1 MSFQVS
7 PGVRVRE
14 VDLTNVVP
22 AVSSSIGAFAGAFS
36 WGQMGVPTQ
45 VTSENDLAEKF
56 GTPNTTNN
64 TSYFTAAAFLQYGN
78 DLRVIRAST
87 GALNA
92 VASGSAV
99 KIANDSTYSNSFE
112 AGQGSVGPWAAKYP
126 GTLGN
131 SLRVEVCSSTGFAS
145 WAYATQ
151 FDAAPGTSSTAT
163 KLGVTG
169 ALDELHIVVLDE
181 DGAWTGTAN
190 TILETFAFVSMAADA
205 KNDNGTSNFYK
216 EVVNAE
222 SEYIWWM
229 DHDTGLTDAGISLS
243 AQATSKVFDGDG
255 GTAIGT
261 SLSGGTDDDAFTA
274 GEIQSAFDAV
284 EDASTFDVNILIAP
298 PLDAAL
304 TGSGSDC
311 IAIANDLIAICEARK
326 DAVCVISPPVSFTQ
340 NPGANTSVTLVG
352 GGTASTTRPALV
364 KAFADYLTSS
374 SYGILDST
382 SSLVYD
388 KYNDTFVDI
397 PSSGHVAGLLAN
409 TDNVADAWF
418 SPAGFNRGQFLGA
431 TRVNFNPKQAERDTL
446 YKARVNPIVAFP
458 GEGMV
463 LFGDKT
469 LLSRPSAFDRIN
481 VRRLFIVLE
490 KAISTA
496 AKFQLFEFNDEF
508 TRAQFRNLVEPFLRE
523 VQGRRGITDFKVIC
537 DETNNTSNVIDTNKF
552 VADIFIQPA
561 RSINFITLNFIATR
575 TGVDFNE
582 IAGT

>member
-7 PGVRVRE
+7 PGVRVKE

-36 WGQMGVPTQ
+36 WGPMGVPTQ

-64 TSYFTAAAFLQYGN
+64 KFYFTAAAFLQYGN
-78 DLRVIRAST
+78 DLRVIRANT
-87 GALNA
+87 AALNA

-99 KIANDSTYSNSFE
+99 QIGNSGVYNNSFS
-112 AGQGSVGPWAAKYP
+112 AGQGSVGPWAAKFP

-131 SLRVEVCSSTGFAS
+131 SLRVEVCSSSGFAS
-145 WAYATQ
+145 WNQAGQ
-151 FDAAPGTSSTAT
+151 FDAAPGTSATAT
-163 KLGVTG
+163 ALGITG
-169 ALDELHIVVLDE
+169 ALDELHIIVLDE
-181 DGAWTGTAN
+181 DGAWTGTAG
-190 TILETFAFVSMAADA
+190 TVLETFAFVSMAADA
-205 KNDNGTSNFYK
+205 KNADGTSNFYK
-216 EVVNAE
+216 DVVNGG
-222 SEYIWWM
+222 SEYIYWM
-229 DHDTGLTDAGISLS
+229 DHDAGLTDAGISLS

-255 GTAIGT
+255 GTAIVS
-261 SLSGGTDDDAFTA
+261 SLTAGTDDDTPTA
-274 GEIQSAFDAV
+274 GEIQTAFDSV
-284 EDASTFDVNILIAP
+284 QDASTFDVNILIAP
-298 PLDAAL
+298 PLDEAL
-304 TGSGSDC
+304 GGSGADC
-311 IAIANDLIAICEARK
+311 VAIANDLIAICEARK
-326 DAVCVISPPVSFTQ
+326 DAVCCISPPIGYST
-340 NPGANTSVTLVG
+340 NPSAHSSVALVG
-352 GGTASTTRPALV
+352 GGTAATTRPALA

-374 SYGILDST
+374 SYGILT
-382 SSLVYD
+382 SSSVKVYD
-388 KYNDTFVDI
+388 KYNDAFIDI
-397 PSSGHVAGLLAN
+397 PSSGHMAGLLAN

-575 TGVDFNE
+575 TGVDFSE

>member
-22 AVSSSIGAFAGAFS
+22 AVSSSIAAYAGAFS
-36 WGQMGVPTQ
+36 WGPMGIPTQ
-45 VTSENDLAEKF
+45 VTSENDLAEIF

-64 TSYFTAAAFLQYGN
+64 VHYFTAAAFLQYGN
-78 DLRVIRAST
+78 DLRVIRAFT
-87 GALNA
+87 GGTNA

-99 KIANDSTYSNSFE
+99 LIGNRNSYDNSFS

-131 SLRVEVCSSTGFAS
+131 SLRVEVCSSTGFAG

-151 FDAAPGTSSTAT
+151 FDGAPGTSATAT

-169 ALDELHIVVLDE
+169 ALDELHIVVIDE

-190 TILETFAFVSMAADA
+190 TVLETFAFVSQAGDA
-205 KNDNGTSNFYK
+205 KNADGSSNFYK
-216 EVVNAE
+216 DVVNSS
-222 SEYIWWM
+222 SEYVWWM
-229 DHDTGLTDAGISLS
+229 DHDTGLTDAGALLS
-243 AQATSKVFDGDG
+243 AQASSKVYDGDG
-255 GTAIGT
+255 GTAIAS
-261 SLSGGTDDDAFTA
+261 SLTGGTLDDSPTA
-274 GEIQSAFDAV
+274 GEIQTAFDAV

-304 TGSGSDC
+304 TGSGSAC
-311 IAIANDLIAICEARK
+311 VAIANDLIAICESRK
-326 DAVCVISPPVSFTQ
+326 DAVCVISPPTSFTV
-340 NPGANTSVTLVG
+340 NPGANSSVTLVG
-352 GGTASTTRPALV
+352 GGTAATTRPALV

-374 SYGILDST
+374 SYGIMDST
-382 SSLVYD
+382 SVVVYD
-388 KYNDTFVDI
+388 KYNDVFIDI
-397 PSSGHVAGLLAN
+397 PGNGHVAGLLAN

-418 SPAGFNRGQFLGA
+418 SPAGFNRGQLLGVA
-431 TRVNFNPKQAERDTL
+431 KVNFNPKQAERDTL

-458 GEGMV
+458 GEGTV